1 MRRAR
6 RLFATAVT
14 VLVLCMTLPP
24 ASFGDSTTVRLSVDA
39 SESFGNPLSYRWRA
53 TDGHIVDPTGFTT
66 DWILPNGPGIHFAYV
81 LLSNGRGGVTEDRIA
96 VNTDN
101 NPTTTVVPRD
111 PYPVVTQFHSAPSP
125 DPSDPQIKGT
135 VKLEDDQ
142 FAGRGIR
149 SSTSTSLLK

>member
-53 TDGHIVDPTGFTT
+53 TDGHIVDRTGFTT

-101 NPTTTVVPRD
+101 NPTTTVVPVI
-111 PYPVVTQFHSAPSP
+111 PILSS
-125 DPSDPQIKGT
+125 
-135 VKLEDDQ
+135 
-142 FAGRGIR
+142 R
-149 SSTSTSLLK
+149 SSTRLRVPTPVTLKSREPLNWRTISLRDEESVLRRLRHC